1 MHCAHQCYRMRQ
13 SRSPHTHRL
22 ALALG
27 SLTWCTT
34 GGSKWT
40 VKQIRV
46 PDGSNE
52 GLSAAESEQKS
63 RRMLKTLAW
72 DTKVAH
78 LAKPCEA
85 QGAYTGMPLV
95 VSDTSGVKGR
105 DEALLMR
112 THKFHTLGNTC
123 RTAGL
128 APTQKYRAP
137 VVDSHEY
144 GWRAPSNCQK
154 GSEVSK
160 LERALKENNGI
171 KNHLARFN

>member
-1 MHCAHQCYRMRQ
+1 MRQ

-72 DTKVAH
+72 DTKIAH

-144 GWRAPSNCQK
+144 GWMLIKEAP
-154 GSEVSK
+154 
-160 LERALKENNGI
+160 
-171 KNHLARFN
+171 